1 MTDSADSG
9 AFRTPGYG
17 AADAAHMF
25 EMFLERKIGPDAFA
39 DWLTHYPASGP
50 GRDEQVANEIDT
62 AELALSALKDGR
74 RSWPEVHREL
84 MDCRSRLT
92 GLARL

>member
-9 AFRTPGYG
+9 AVRTRGYR

-25 EMFLERKIGPDAFA
+25 ELFLEHKISQDAFA
-39 DWLTHYPASGP
+39 DWLLRYPASGP
-50 GRDEQVANEIDT
+50 DRDDQVANEIDN
-62 AELALSALKDGR
+62 AELALRALKDGR
-74 RSWPEVHREL
+74 RAWREVHREL

-92 GLARL
+92 GLARF